1 MEMIIHVFIMIMTI
15 VIVVIVIIFVRLI
28 LIKVLFISKIE
39 DCYSGIE
46 KTTLTGNYNP
56 NHFTTKRIIVIQM
69 K

>member
-1 MEMIIHVFIMIMTI
+1 MIIHIFIMIMTI
-15 VIVVIVIIFVRLI
+15 MIVMVIIFVRLI